1 MTSSITKRLKQI
13 TGALALMLS
22 APYAFAAAP
31 SNLDLATTLG
41 SLVLVIGVILLLAW
55 LLKRMQVPALG
66 QQKGLRIVSQL
77 PVGTKE
83 RIAVVQV
90 GEEQFLVGITSQSI
104 QILAKLEKPLKEE
117 ELATNA
123 FASQFSQLIKKN
135 DKGNPIRLLFS
146 TLVLLVGVLFSL
158 FSFAE
163 AEESPLP
170 ANLAEGSSVTVQ
182 AMQSD
187 TGSSR
192 SMSVGNGAGIPAFTM
207 TTNPDGSEDYSV
219 TLQILAL
226 MTMLGFLP
234 AMVILMTSFTRIVVV
249 MSILRQAMGLQQT
262 PSNQVIIGIALF
274 LTFFVMSPVL
284 NEINDTAIQPYLN
297 EQVTAREAFDAAQ
310 VPMKAFMLKQTR
322 IKDLETFV
330 NMSGEQV
337 TNPEDVSM
345 AVLIPAFITSELKTA
360 FQIGFMLFL
369 PFLIIDLVVASVLMA
384 MGMMM
389 LSPMIVSLPFKL
401 MLFVLVDGWNLIL
414 STLAGSFAL

>member
-1 MTSSITKRLKQI
+1 MTKDNSIR
-13 TGALALMLS
+13 LMLS
-22 APYAFAAAP
+22 
-31 SNLDLATTLG
+31 T
-41 SLVLVIGVILLLAW
+41 VI
-55 LLKRMQVPALG
+55 
-66 QQKGLRIVSQL
+66 
-77 PVGTKE
+77 
-83 RIAVVQV
+83 
-90 GEEQFLVGITSQSI
+90 
-104 QILAKLEKPLKEE
+104 
-117 ELATNA
+117 
-123 FASQFSQLIKKN
+123 
-135 DKGNPIRLLFS
+135 
-146 TLVLLVGVLFSL
+146 LLVGVLFSSL
-158 FSFAE
+158 SFAQ

-170 ANLAEGSSVTVQ
+170 SNLAQGDSVTVQ
-182 AMQSD
+182 AMENES
-187 TGSSR
+187 GSSR
-192 SMSVGNGAGIPAFTM
+192 SMSVGNGGGIPAFTM
-207 TTNPDGSEDYSV
+207 TTNADGSEDYSV

-274 LTFFVMSPVL
+274 LTFFIMSPVL
-284 NEINDTAIQPYLN
+284 NEINDQAVQPYLN

-310 VPMKAFMLKQTR
+310 APMKAFMLKQTR

-330 NMSGEQV
+330 NMSGEEV

>member
-1 MTSSITKRLKQI
+1 MTI
-13 TGALALMLS
+13 
-22 APYAFAAAP
+22 
-31 SNLDLATTLG
+31 
-41 SLVLVIGVILLLAW
+41 
-55 LLKRMQVPALG
+55 
-66 QQKGLRIVSQL
+66 
-77 PVGTKE
+77 
-83 RIAVVQV
+83 
-90 GEEQFLVGITSQSI
+90 
-104 QILAKLEKPLKEE
+104 
-117 ELATNA
+117 
-123 FASQFSQLIKKN
+123 
-135 DKGNPIRLLFS
+135 GNPIRLIMS
-146 TLVLLVGVLFSL
+146 TLILLAGVLFSSL
-158 FSFAE
+158 SFAQV
-163 AEESPLP
+163 EESPLP
-170 ANLAEGSSVTVQ
+170 ANLAEGDSVTAQ
-182 AMQSD
+182 AMLSD
-187 TGSSR
+187 TGASG
-192 SMSVGNGAGIPAFTM
+192 SMSVTNSGGIPAFTM
-207 TTNPDGSEDYSV
+207 TTNPDGSEDYSI

-284 NEINDTAIQPYLN
+284 NEINDNAIQPYLN

-310 VPMKAFMLKQTR
+310 VPMKTFMLKQTR